1 MSIQAILLPVFAE
14 VLLVFLLA
22 VLMGRRRFAAVN
34 AKAVRR
40 EDVVLGQKN
49 WPPKAQAAANAYGN
63 QFELPVLFFA
73 LVPLAIMT
81 RGPGW
86 RWTFLALVPLAIITR
101 KADLL
106 FVVLSWIFVASR
118 YVHAGIYVTSNF
130 LPARLGAFLFGVLI
144 LLVMWAV
151 FAFRILA
158 APLPV

>member
-49 WPPKAQAAANAYGN
+49 WPPKAQAAANAYAN
-63 QFELPVLFFA
+63 QFEAPVL
-73 LVPLAIMT
+73 
-81 RGPGW
+81 
-86 RWTFLALVPLAIITR
+86 FLALVPLAIITR